1 MIYLIK
7 ENGYALFQNIVCAS
21 IGSRVENIKI
31 IPFINCEIERKI
43 KSLLERKRQPY
54 SILSIHEVLYM
65 IDGKVDKE
73 NIIVRNNRF
82 EGDDWKKV
90 YLYLENYYP
99 NSLKNYIFQGFDG
112 KLIQKFGFMLFYLGK
127 STS

>member
-82 EGDDWKKV
+82 EGDDWKKFI
-90 YLYLENYYP
+90 
-99 NSLKNYIFQGFDG
+99 YI
-112 KLIQKFGFMLFYLGK
+112 
-127 STS
+127 